1 MHLFTCV
8 FVLSEF
14 GLKIQCFKQKMKN
27 DMKTDKAPLLFIS
40 NDPRVTLQ
48 TIQRKKAHRDDGLQ
62 TKRIIR
68 VRRTCGSRG
77 NTEPNTPP
85 NLKKSYC

>member
-48 TIQRKKAHRDDGLQ
+48 TIQRKKAHRDDGHPCEVNVWF
-62 TKRIIR
+62 TRKY
-68 VRRTCGSRG
+68 RT
-77 NTEPNTPP
+77 
-85 NLKKSYC
+85 